1 MGTQQ
6 ASVYF
11 PSHCGFA
18 EVGGK
23 PFKAG
28 PKGLGS
34 IHQTAGSTAQDP
46 EPSPRLTDGQMFL
59 RQLIALLSLLSGAHL
74 PTGFGRPGPQGPPS
88 RLWAATN
95 ETRALGRGVPASQV
109 QSSALSSW
117 RAFLGLQKTGRL
129 GRGSLQQGQEAAP
142 TMSLPLDPHEV
153 TRERCEAV
161 PFTQVRVA
169 GGEEGRVSALAEST
183 RRWSCTDL
191 GSGLAPST

>member
-1 MGTQQ
+1 
-6 ASVYF
+6 
-11 PSHCGFA
+11 
-18 EVGGK
+18 
-23 PFKAG
+23 
-28 PKGLGS
+28 
-34 IHQTAGSTAQDP
+34 
-46 EPSPRLTDGQMFL
+46 MFL

-117 RAFLGLQKTGRL
+117 KAFLGLQKTGRL

-153 TRERCEAV
+153 TRERCQAV
-161 PFTQVRVA
+161 PFTQVISQPGCTAVHLRNHLCFGHCSSLYVPGLDPTPLVLCNSCVPTRKRWA
-169 GGEEGRVSALAEST
+169 PVVLWCRASGPGSRRRMKTATVLVEGCQCSPKA
-183 RRWSCTDL
+183 
-191 GSGLAPST
+191 